1 MLDQELLKRLLVI
14 SQLGSFAK
22 AAGKLHVSRQALVEQ
37 VAALEKQLCF
47 PIFLRTNR
55 GTRLSR
61 AGEIYLQ
68 NTMKL
73 EASYDELLR
82 RCRETTEGVQS
93 VTIGSL
99 PNLPGVSLPIICQKF
114 HKYYPGVQ
122 LHFRDFSLP
131 LYFEQ
136 FQQGLFD
143 VTAEYIMNYYHPAC
157 DLEFLPLAK
166 VRQHIGVLRDSPLAN
181 KRFIDFLQ
189 LRAYILKHE
198 PDISIV
204 DIDSYDNSLLTKC
217 RMSDGVTLLYT
228 TESFPAF
235 RSLPAAWN
243 IPIELGIGYHRNPPP
258 AVSSLLTLAEELFR
272 SGGRDTA

>member
-1 MLDQELLKRLLVI
+1 M
-14 SQLGSFAK
+14 
-22 AAGKLHVSRQALVEQ
+22 
-37 VAALEKQLCF
+37 
-47 PIFLRTNR
+47 
-55 GTRLSR
+55 
-61 AGEIYLQ
+61 Y
-68 NTMKL
+68 
-73 EASYDELLR
+73 
-82 RCRETTEGVQS
+82 REG
-93 VTIGSL
+93 IGRSE
-99 PNLPGVSLPIICQKF
+99 
-114 HKYYPGVQ
+114 
-122 LHFRDFSLP
+122 D
-131 LYFEQ
+131 
-136 FQQGLFD
+136 
-143 VTAEYIMNYYHPAC
+143 
-157 DLEFLPLAK
+157 
-166 VRQHIGVLRDSPLAN
+166 
-181 KRFIDFLQ
+181 Q